1 MSEVEVQ
8 SVAKFLESQR
18 DRLVGYLDIHSYGQM
33 ILFPWG
39 YTRDP
44 ADDQKELVRFRSK
57 YFSEHYTTQWQR
69 RWQSPVKWRCW
80 ICMLNL
86 QRQLEFLPK
95 VMLSCLSGSW
105 SKFLPPASWCISPVS
120 VLGFQPPFEDFV
132 LSGYLIKSIVKI
144 THA

>member
-44 ADDQKELVRFRSK
+44 ADDQKELV
-57 YFSEHYTTQWQR
+57 
-69 RWQSPVKWRCW
+69 
-80 ICMLNL
+80 
-86 QRQLEFLPK
+86 
-95 VMLSCLSGSW
+95 
-105 SKFLPPASWCISPVS
+105 
-120 VLGFQPPFEDFV
+120 
-132 LSGYLIKSIVKI
+132 
-144 THA
+144 